1 MAPTVNIPLLYS
13 LGNRTH
19 RSGPP
24 SVERDMSIR
33 RVNVES
39 DDDDEEEDQDWAF
52 GGFKET
58 PRPSQTSNQRARRDL
73 TPPRRAG
80 KEKELETGNNT
91 NEEEYYQQP
100 SKDRPGFFRRVFRSS
115 KSISTV
121 PSMDHLRMVAEQ
133 EHPES
138 EPRAD
143 AIRSAAGT
151 AAIVRRLEQEE
162 ARRLHEERYRDQEL
176 IDENE
181 GIELDGRGIHV
192 TRQSRGHQLV
202 PFEMS
207 HLPGDTESDEKRPI
221 GSIEPKKS
229 RSRFLPGFM
238 QGGKNEKNRDEKKR
252 RKELGSNTSKR
263 YDPNGPDAEN

>member
-1 MAPTVNIPLLYS
+1 
-13 LGNRTH
+13 
-19 RSGPP
+19 
-24 SVERDMSIR
+24 MSIR

-39 DDDDEEEDQDWAF
+39 DDDEEEEDQDWAF

-58 PRPSQTSNQRARRDL
+58 PRPSQTSSRRARRDL

-91 NEEEYYQQP
+91 NEEKYYQQP
-100 SKDRPGFFRRVFRSS
+100 SKDRPGFFRRVFRTS
-115 KSISTV
+115 KSISV
-121 PSMDHLRMVAEQ
+121 PPVDQLRMVAEQ

-138 EPRAD
+138 EPSAD
-143 AIRSAAGT
+143 AIRGAAGT
-151 AAIVRRLEQEE
+151 AAIARRLEQEE
-162 ARRLHEERYRDQEL
+162 ARRLHEEIYRDLDQ

-181 GIELDGRGIHV
+181 NEGIPVKWDGLRRRRTPPGRIY
-192 TRQSRGHQLV
+192 QPQPLSI
-202 PFEMS
+202 S
-207 HLPGDTESDEKRPI
+207 HFPGSTDSDEERPT

-229 RSRFLPGFM
+229 RSRFLPGFI
-238 QGGKNEKNRDEKKR
+238 QGGKNETNRDEKKK

>member
-1 MAPTVNIPLLYS
+1 
-13 LGNRTH
+13 
-19 RSGPP
+19 
-24 SVERDMSIR
+24 MSIR

-39 DDDDEEEDQDWAF
+39 DDDEEEEDQDWAF

-58 PRPSQTSNQRARRDL
+58 PRPSQTSSRRARRDL

-91 NEEEYYQQP
+91 NEEKYYQQP
-100 SKDRPGFFRRVFRSS
+100 SKDRPGFFRRVFRTS
-115 KSISTV
+115 KSISAV
-121 PSMDHLRMVAEQ
+121 PPVDQLRMVAEQ

-138 EPRAD
+138 EPSAD
-143 AIRSAAGT
+143 AIRGAAGT
-151 AAIVRRLEQEE
+151 AAIARRLEQEE
-162 ARRLHEERYRDQEL
+162 ARRLHEEIYRDLDQ

-181 GIELDGRGIHV
+181 NEGIPVKWDGLRRRRTPPGRIY
-192 TRQSRGHQLV
+192 QPQPLSI
-202 PFEMS
+202 S
-207 HLPGDTESDEKRPI
+207 HFPGSTDSDEERPT

-229 RSRFLPGFM
+229 RSRFLPGFI
-238 QGGKNEKNRDEKKR
+238 QGGKNETNRDEKKK

>member
-1 MAPTVNIPLLYS
+1 MTSNLPLLYS
-13 LGNRTH
+13 FGNHTH
-19 RSGPP
+19 RPGPP
-24 SVERDMSIR
+24 SLKREMSKR
-33 RVNVES
+33 RLVAEK
-39 DDDDEEEDQDWAF
+39 DDDDKEEDQDWAF

-58 PRPSQTSNQRARRDL
+58 LRPSQTSNWRARRDL

-115 KSISTV
+115 KSSSAV
-121 PSMDHLRMVAEQ
+121 PPVDQLRMVTEQ

-138 EPRAD
+138 EPSAD
-143 AIRSAAGT
+143 AIRGAAGT

-181 GIELDGRGIHV
+181 GIEWDGRGIHV
-192 TRQSRGHQLV
+192 TRQSRGHHLQLL
-202 PFEMS
+202 PSEMS
-207 HLPGDTESDEKRPI
+207 HLPGDTESDEERPI